1 MGFKGLVR
9 KALGGTMKF
18 LSDEQVELVLK
29 KLEKGK
35 LEQIKNIELDGD
47 SIRYSFILE
56 YIKVLG
62 LDSRDNLQINT
73 LLYMETNEGD
83 INDILVHILNHILL
97 EIPRAKEMESLRNE
111 SKNTKETNNNIRS
124 EIQNYVMAVKECEER
139 VSKSQSEFISILSIF
154 AAVIIA
160 FLGGM
165 SLIGS
170 ALNNMD
176 NVSKYRL
183 IFVLLTIGFIM
194 FNVIYMLLYIVS
206 KLVHGKIYMKK
217 QECEECDKRKIS
229 NCLINRHPLL
239 FYYNYFSSILI
250 FLVFLLYN
258 IDKYNIFSAIANLI
272 NIDNSLVLIP
282 IEGIIFLGCVLLII
296 YKVSKRIISKKD
308 CSKEDA
314 S

>member
-1 MGFKGLVR
+1 
-9 KALGGTMKF
+9 MKF

>member
-1 MGFKGLVR
+1 
-9 KALGGTMKF
+9 MKF
-18 LSDEQVELVLK
+18 VSDEQVELVLK

-35 LEQIKNIELDGD
+35 LEQLKKIELDGN

-62 LDSRDNLQINT
+62 VDSRDNLQINT

-83 INDILVHILNHILL
+83 IDDILVHILNHILL

-111 SKNTKETNNNIRS
+111 SKNTKETNNNMRS

-206 KLVHGKIYMKK
+206 KLVHGKIYMEKK
-217 QECEECDKRKIS
+217 ECKGCEDRKIS

-239 FYYNYFSSILI
+239 FYYNYFSSVSI
-250 FLVFLLYN
+250 FIVFLLYN
-258 IDKYNIFSAIANLI
+258 IDNYNILSAIADILNL
-272 NIDNSLVLIP
+272 DNKVAFIAIS
-282 IEGIIFLGCVLLII
+282 GSIFLGIVLFII
-296 YKVSKRIISKKD
+296 YKMSKQIIFDKD
-308 CSKEDA
+308 CSKSDA

>member
-1 MGFKGLVR
+1 MEFV
-9 KALGGTMKF
+9 
-18 LSDEQVELVLK
+18 SDEQVKKVLK
-29 KLEKGK
+29 KIEKK
-35 LEQIKNIELDGD
+35 EFDKISKIELKGD
-47 SIRYSFILE
+47 SIKYNFILE
-56 YIKVLG
+56 YIKKATV
-62 LDSRDNLQINT
+62 DTRNNLTENT
-73 LLYMETNEGD
+73 LIYIEEYSSEIDN
-83 INDILVHILNHILL
+83 NLVHILNHILL
-97 EIPRAKEMESLRNE
+97 EVPRASELEYLKSEARRTQKNNNGIRNE
-111 SKNTKETNNNIRS
+111 IKEYKKILSECQENIS
-124 EIQNYVMAVKECEER
+124 SA
-139 VSKSQSEFISILSIF
+139 QSEFISILSIF

-217 QECEECDKRKIS
+217 QECDECENRKIS

-272 NIDNSLVLIP
+272 NIDNKLVLIP

-308 CSKEDA
+308 CSKADA